1 MGSELY
7 AIEGVSSS
15 EIVLKQVLR
24 RSKKILLGLV
34 LSALGLTLTS
44 TVVIS
49 ICISVEQVKLQQ
61 CVDTYWAENGSLH
74 PGQSTENTS
83 TRDKTTTKD
92 PRRLQATGAG
102 KFESCGYVQVVDGD
116 MHDHSYAVLGGVDC
130 LGLLAL
136 CESGPICQ
144 GDTWSEGGN
153 FCRCIFSSHGVSC
166 CKKPKSKTTTAQR
179 NSKPANSKS
188 TPPAHPD
195 RASKEHNPS
204 QGEQPRRGPT
214 SSKTTI
220 AGTPSTEDTS
230 KPMISKPKLTIRP
243 PKRGP
248 SSSTKAASSTP
259 SHKTNTR
266 GTSKTTDQRPRTGP
280 TPERPRQTHSTET
293 PPPTTPIHKGWAPT
307 PKPTTD
313 LKVNP
318 REGGTS
324 PTAIQK
330 NPTTQSNLVDCT
342 LSDSDAPQRI
352 CYQVGTYNPSQL
364 GTCNIEVPKCSTY
377 GYACMATLYDTPFN
391 CWRRTKRCIC
401 DSGGELIEWCCTS
414 Q

>member
-7 AIEGVSSS
+7 TVEGVSSS
-15 EIVLKQVLR
+15 EIVLKQILR

-44 TVVIS
+44 TIAIS
-49 ICISVEQVKLQQ
+49 ICISVEQVKLRQ
-61 CVDTYWAENGSLH
+61 CVDTYWVENGSLH

-144 GDTWSEGGN
+144 RDTWSEDGN
-153 FCRCIFSSHGVSC
+153 FCRCTFSSHGVSC
-166 CKKPKSKTTTAQR
+166 CKKTKSKATTAQR
-179 NSKPANSKS
+179 NSKLANSKS

-204 QGEQPRRGPT
+204 QGEPPRRG
-214 SSKTTI
+214 SISNKTTI
-220 AGTPSTEDTS
+220 TGTPSTEDTA
-230 KPMISKPKLTIRP
+230 KPTISKPKLTTRP
-243 PKRGP
+243 SKRGP
-248 SSSTKAASSTP
+248 PSSTKAASSTP
-259 SHKTNTR
+259 SHKANTR
-266 GTSKTTDQRPRTGP
+266 GTSKTTDQKPHTGP
-280 TPERPRQTHSTET
+280 TPERPRQTHSIAT
-293 PPPTTPIHKGWAPT
+293 PPLTTPTHKGRAQT

-313 LKVNP
+313 PKVNP

-324 PTAIQK
+324 PTVAQE

-342 LSDSDAPQRI
+342 LSDPDESQRI
-352 CYQVGTYNPSQL
+352 CYQVGTYNPSQS

-377 GYACMATLYDTPFN
+377 GYACMATLYNTPFN
-391 CWRRTKRCIC
+391 CWRRTRRCIC

>member
-7 AIEGVSSS
+7 TIEGVSSS

-44 TVVIS
+44 TIVIS
-49 ICISVEQVKLQQ
+49 ICISVEQVKLRQ
-61 CVDTYWAENGSLH
+61 CVDTYWVENGSLH

-92 PRRLQATGAG
+92 PRGLQATGAG

-116 MHDHSYAVLGGVDC
+116 MHDHSYAVLDGVDC
-130 LGLLAL
+130 VGLLAF

-144 GDTWSEGGN
+144 RDTWSEGGK
-153 FCRCIFSSHGVSC
+153 FCRCTFSSHGVSC
-166 CKKPKSKTTTAQR
+166 CKKTKSKATTAQR
-179 NSKPANSKS
+179 NSKLANSKS
-188 TPPAHPD
+188 TPPVHSD

-214 SSKTTI
+214 SSKTTT
-220 AGTPSTEDTS
+220 AGTPPTEDTA
-230 KPMISKPKLTIRP
+230 KPTISKPKPTIRP

-248 SSSTKAASSTP
+248 SNSTKAAPSTP

-266 GTSKTTDQRPRTGP
+266 GTSETTNQKPRTGP
-280 TPERPRQTHSTET
+280 TPERPRQTHSTAT
-293 PPPTTPIHKGWAPT
+293 LLLTTPIHKGRAPT
-307 PKPTTD
+307 LKPTID
-313 LKVNP
+313 PKVNP

-330 NPTTQSNLVDCT
+330 NPTTQSILVDCT
-342 LSDSDAPQRI
+342 LSDPDEPQRI
-352 CYQVGTYNPSQL
+352 CYQVGTYNPSQS

-377 GYACMATLYDTPFN
+377 GYACMATLYNTPFN
-391 CWRRTKRCIC
+391 CWRRTRRCIC